1 MSRFWKRVLIVV
13 VVVIVLLIGF
23 RMVRGGGQH
32 GGGQQQGQQG
42 ADAADSDNPDDA
54 PVPVT
59 VETAVQ
65 RDVPI
70 YRTALGTVTA
80 LNIVDVSPQ
89 VGGQLVGLDFKE
101 GGEVKK
107 GQVVARIDPRS
118 LQASYDQANASR
130 LQNEALLATAQA
142 NYRRSSDPKYSPFVS
157 KNDLDTQHNQ
167 VSQYQAAVAAASAS
181 QRASSVQLQFTRVL
195 SPIDGVAGIR
205 AVDIGNVVTTGTTLV
220 TVTQVKPI
228 YITFNLPE
236 KDLDIVRTAQR
247 GGTPDVV
254 ALDRTDAHPVASDGK
269 LDVID
274 NKISADSGTF
284 KLRAVF
290 PNADIALWP
299 GQFVN
304 VRLGLGHVSEGVVVP
319 SQAVQR
325 GPDGDYIY
333 LLQADNTV
341 KMQPVVQGIED
352 GDSHVQIIKGLKA
365 GDRVVSEGQF
375 RLKQGSKVKPLK
387 PGEQPAMPTD
397 AEIQKA
403 MKGDKGRGGP
413 GGGGSRRH

>member
-13 VVVIVLLIGF
+13 VVVVVVLVGF
-23 RMVRGGGQH
+23 RMVRGGGH
-32 GGGQQQGQQG
+32 AGGQQQRQG
-42 ADAADSDNPDDA
+42 ADAADSDNSDNT

-65 RDVPI
+65 RDVPV

-80 LNIVDVSPQ
+80 LNVVGVSPQ

-101 GGEVKK
+101 GGEVRK

-142 NYRRSSDPKYSPFVS
+142 NYKRSSDPKYSPFVS
-157 KNDLDTQHNQ
+157 KNDLDTQRNQ
-167 VSQYQAAVAAASAS
+167 VSQYQAAVAASSAS
-181 QRASSVQLQFTRVL
+181 QRASSVQLQFTRVI

-236 KDLDIVRTAQR
+236 KDLDIVRSAQR

-274 NKISADSGTF
+274 NQIASDSGTF

-325 GPDGDYIY
+325 GPDGDYVY
-333 LLQADNTV
+333 LLQAGDTV
-341 KMQPVVQGIED
+341 KMQTVVQGIED
-352 GDSHVQIIKGLKA
+352 GDSHVQIVKGLKA

-387 PGEQPAMPTD
+387 PGEQPAMPTE

-403 MKGDKGRGGP
+403 MKGEKGRGGP

>member
-13 VVVIVLLIGF
+13 VVVAVLLVGF
-23 RMVRGGGQH
+23 RMVRGGGH
-32 GGGQQQGQQG
+32 GGGRHQGQG
-42 ADAADSDNPDDA
+42 ADASPDNPDDA

-80 LNIVDVSPQ
+80 LNMVDVSPQ

-157 KNDLDTQHNQ
+157 RNDLDTQRNQ
-167 VSQYQAAVAAASAS
+167 VSQYQAAVAASSAS

-205 AVDIGNVVTTGTTLV
+205 AVDIGNVVNAGTTLV

-228 YITFNLPE
+228 YVTFNLPE
-236 KDLDIVRTAQR
+236 KDLDIVRSAQR
-247 GGTPDVV
+247 AGTPEVV

-274 NKISADSGTF
+274 NRIAADSGTF

-304 VRLGLGHVSEGVVVP
+304 VRLGLGHVSDGVVVP

-325 GPDGDYIY
+325 GPDGDYVY
-333 LLQADNTV
+333 LLQADDTV
-341 KMQPVVQGIED
+341 KMQTVVQGVED

-387 PGEQPAMPTD
+387 PGEQPAMPTE

-403 MKGDKGRGGP
+403 MKGNKGRGGP
-413 GGGGSRRH
+413 GGGGRH

>member
-13 VVVIVLLIGF
+13 VVVVVVLVGF
-23 RMVRGGGQH
+23 RMVRGGGH
-32 GGGQQQGQQG
+32 AGGQQQRQG
-42 ADAADSDNPDDA
+42 ADAADSDNSDNT

-65 RDVPI
+65 RDVPV

-80 LNIVDVSPQ
+80 LNVVGVSPQ
-89 VGGQLVGLDFKE
+89 VGGQLMSLDFKE

-107 GQVVARIDPRS
+107 GQVIARIDPRS

-157 KNDLDTQHNQ
+157 SNDLDTQRNQ
-167 VSQYQAAVAAASAS
+167 VKQYQAAVAAAAAA

-236 KDLDIVRTAQR
+236 KDLDIVRSAQR

-274 NKISADSGTF
+274 NQIASDSGTF

-325 GPDGDYIY
+325 GPDGDYVY
-333 LLQADNTV
+333 LLQAGDTV
-341 KMQPVVQGIED
+341 KMQTVVQGIED
-352 GDSHVQIIKGLKA
+352 GDSHVQIVKGLKA

-387 PGEQPAMPTD
+387 PGEQPAMPTE

-403 MKGDKGRGGP
+403 MKGEKGRGGP

>member
-13 VVVIVLLIGF
+13 VVVVVVLVGF
-23 RMVRGGGQH
+23 RMVRGGGH
-32 GGGQQQGQQG
+32 AGGQQQRQG
-42 ADAADSDNPDDA
+42 ADAADSDNSDNT

-65 RDVPI
+65 RDVPV

-80 LNIVDVSPQ
+80 LNVVGVSPQ

-101 GGEVKK
+101 GGEVRK

-142 NYRRSSDPKYSPFVS
+142 NYKRSSDPKYSPFVS
-157 KNDLDTQHNQ
+157 KNDLDTQRNQ
-167 VSQYQAAVAAASAS
+167 VSQYQAAVAASSAS
-181 QRASSVQLQFTRVL
+181 QRASSVQLQYTRVL

-236 KDLDIVRTAQR
+236 KDLDIVRSAQR

-274 NKISADSGTF
+274 NQIASDSGTF

-325 GPDGDYIY
+325 GPDGDYVY
-333 LLQADNTV
+333 LLQAGDTV
-341 KMQPVVQGIED
+341 KMQAVVQGIED

-387 PGEQPAMPTD
+387 PGEQPAMPTE

-403 MKGDKGRGGP
+403 MKGQKDRGGP
-413 GGGGSRRH
+413 GGGGNRRH

>member
-1 MSRFWKRVLIVV
+1 MSRLWKRVLIVV
-13 VVVIVLLIGF
+13 VVVVVVLVGF
-23 RMVRGGGQH
+23 RMVRGGGH
-32 GGGQQQGQQG
+32 AGGQQQRQG
-42 ADAADSDNPDDA
+42 ADAADSDNSDNT

-65 RDVPI
+65 RDVPV

-80 LNIVDVSPQ
+80 LNVVGVSPQ
-89 VGGQLVGLDFKE
+89 VGGQLMSLDFKE

-107 GQVVARIDPRS
+107 GQVIARIDPRS

-157 KNDLDTQHNQ
+157 SNDLDTQRNQ
-167 VSQYQAAVAAASAS
+167 VKQYQAAVAAAAAA
-181 QRASSVQLQFTRVL
+181 QRASSVQLQYTRVL

-236 KDLDIVRTAQR
+236 KDLDIVRSAQR

-274 NKISADSGTF
+274 NQIASDSGTF

-325 GPDGDYIY
+325 GPDGDYVY
-333 LLQADNTV
+333 LLQAGDTV
-341 KMQPVVQGIED
+341 KMQTVVQGIED
-352 GDSHVQIIKGLKA
+352 GDSHVQIVKGLKA

-387 PGEQPAMPTD
+387 PGEQPAMPTE

-403 MKGDKGRGGP
+403 MKGEKGRGGP

>member
-13 VVVIVLLIGF
+13 VVVVVVLVGF
-23 RMVRGGGQH
+23 RMVRGGGH
-32 GGGQQQGQQG
+32 AGGQQQRQG
-42 ADAADSDNPDDA
+42 ADAADSDNSDNT

-65 RDVPI
+65 RDVPV

-80 LNIVDVSPQ
+80 LNVVGVSPQ

-101 GGEVKK
+101 GGEVRK

-157 KNDLDTQHNQ
+157 SNDLDTQRNQ
-167 VSQYQAAVAAASAS
+167 VKQYQAAVAAAAAA
-181 QRASSVQLQFTRVL
+181 QRASSVQLQYTRVL

-236 KDLDIVRTAQR
+236 KDLDIVRSAQR

-274 NKISADSGTF
+274 NQIASDSGTF

-325 GPDGDYIY
+325 GPDGDYVY
-333 LLQADNTV
+333 LLQAGDTV
-341 KMQPVVQGIED
+341 KMQAVVQGIED

-387 PGEQPAMPTD
+387 PGEQPAMPTE

-403 MKGDKGRGGP
+403 MKGEKGRGGP

>member
-13 VVVIVLLIGF
+13 VVVVVVLVGF
-23 RMVRGGGQH
+23 RMVRGGGH
-32 GGGQQQGQQG
+32 AGGQQQRQG
-42 ADAADSDNPDDA
+42 ADAADSDNSDNT

-65 RDVPI
+65 RDVPV

-80 LNIVDVSPQ
+80 LNVVGVSPQ
-89 VGGQLVGLDFKE
+89 VGGQLMSLDFKE

-107 GQVVARIDPRS
+107 GQVIARIDPRS

-157 KNDLDTQHNQ
+157 SNDLDTQRNQ
-167 VSQYQAAVAAASAS
+167 VKQYQAAVAAAAAA
-181 QRASSVQLQFTRVL
+181 QRASSVQLQYTRVL

-236 KDLDIVRTAQR
+236 KDLDIVRSAQR

-274 NKISADSGTF
+274 NQIASDSGTF

-325 GPDGDYIY
+325 GPDGDYVY
-333 LLQADNTV
+333 LLQAGDTV
-341 KMQPVVQGIED
+341 KMQTVVQGIED
-352 GDSHVQIIKGLKA
+352 GDSHVQIVKGLKA

-387 PGEQPAMPTD
+387 PGEQPAMPTE

-403 MKGDKGRGGP
+403 MKGEKGRGGP

>member
-13 VVVIVLLIGF
+13 VVVVVVLVGF
-23 RMVRGGGQH
+23 RMVRGGGH
-32 GGGQQQGQQG
+32 AGGQQQRQG
-42 ADAADSDNPDDA
+42 ADAADSDNSDNT

-65 RDVPI
+65 RDVPV

-80 LNIVDVSPQ
+80 LNVVGVSPQ
-89 VGGQLVGLDFKE
+89 VGGQLMSLDFKE

-107 GQVVARIDPRS
+107 GQVIARIDPRS

-157 KNDLDTQHNQ
+157 SNDLDTQRNQ
-167 VSQYQAAVAAASAS
+167 VKQYQAAVAAAAAA
-181 QRASSVQLQFTRVL
+181 QRASSVQLQYTRVL

-247 GGTPDVV
+247 GGTPDVA
-254 ALDRTDAHPVASDGK
+254 ALDRTDAHVVAGDGK

-274 NKISADSGTF
+274 NQIAADSGTF

-290 PNADIALWP
+290 PNADVSLWP

-325 GPDGDYIY
+325 GPDGDYVY
-333 LLQADNTV
+333 LLQADDTV
-341 KMQPVVQGIED
+341 KMQTVVQGVED
-352 GDSHVQIIKGLKA
+352 GDSHVQIVKGLKA

-387 PGEQPAMPTD
+387 PGEQPAMPTE

-403 MKGDKGRGGP
+403 MNGNKGRGGP
-413 GGGGSRRH
+413 GAGGGRRH

>member
-13 VVVIVLLIGF
+13 VVVVVVLVGF
-23 RMVRGGGQH
+23 RMVRGGGH
-32 GGGQQQGQQG
+32 AGGQQQRQG
-42 ADAADSDNPDDA
+42 ADAADSDNSDNT

-65 RDVPI
+65 RDVPV

-80 LNIVDVSPQ
+80 LNVVGVSPQ
-89 VGGQLVGLDFKE
+89 VGGQLMSLDFKE

-157 KNDLDTQHNQ
+157 SNDLDTQRNQ
-167 VSQYQAAVAAASAS
+167 VKQYQAAVAAAAAA
-181 QRASSVQLQFTRVL
+181 QRASSVQLQYTRVL

-236 KDLDIVRTAQR
+236 KDLDIVRSAQR

-274 NKISADSGTF
+274 NQIASDSGTF

-325 GPDGDYIY
+325 GPDGDYVY
-333 LLQADNTV
+333 LLQAGDTV
-341 KMQPVVQGIED
+341 KMQTVVQGIED
-352 GDSHVQIIKGLKA
+352 GDSHVQIVKGLKA

-375 RLKQGSKVKPLK
+375 RLKQGSNVKPLK
-387 PGEQPAMPTD
+387 PGEQPAMPTE

-403 MKGDKGRGGP
+403 MKGEKGRGGP